1 MKRIFNKKRIIV
13 FFLCI
18 SLLYVIAMTFLYFNQ
33 EKFFF
38 HPKTLATN
46 YQYHFDAEFEE
57 INIAVDEN
65 NTLNSLLFKSKNSK
79 GVILY
84 LHGNAGAL
92 HDWGMR
98 APLYTN
104 NNYDILFVDYRGFGK
119 NKNQLE
125 SEKMLHNDIQHAYNF
140 LKTIYQENEIIVLGF
155 SIGSGLAAKVAANNN
170 PKALI
175 LEAPYYSF
183 ESLVHEI
190 APIVPCFLIEYKIPT
205 YKFIEKV
212 HCPVTIFHG
221 KNDQLITPEGNS
233 ILLQQLDPENITLH
247 LIDNCNHNGIYRS
260 DVYFNML
267 PAVLE

>member
-1 MKRIFNKKRIIV
+1 
-13 FFLCI
+13 
-18 SLLYVIAMTFLYFNQ
+18 MTFLYFNQ

-46 YQYHFDAEFEE
+46 YQYNFEAEFEE
-57 INIAVDEN
+57 INIPVDKN
-65 NTLNSLLFKSKNSK
+65 NTINSLLFKSKNSR

-125 SEKMLHNDIQHAYNF
+125 SEEMLHSDIQYAYDF
-140 LKTIYQENEIIVLGF
+140 LKTKYQENKIIVLGF

-205 YKFIEKV
+205 HKFIEKV
-212 HCPVTIFHG
+212 GCPITIFHG
-221 KNDQLITPEGNS
+221 KDDQLITPEGNS
-233 ILLQQLDPENITLH
+233 IQLQQLNPDNIALH
-247 LIDNCNHNGIYRS
+247 LIDNCSHNGIYRS
-260 DVYFNML
+260 DAYFNML
-267 PAVLE
+267 PTVLK

>member
-1 MKRIFNKKRIIV
+1 MFNKKRIIA
-13 FFLCI
+13 FLACI
-18 SLLYVIAMTFLYFNQ
+18 TLLYVIAMTFLYFNQ
-33 EKFFF
+33 EKFYF

-57 INIAVDEN
+57 INIPVDKN
-65 NTLNSLLFKSKNSK
+65 NTINSLLFKSKNSK

-98 APLYTN
+98 APLYTD

-125 SEKMLHNDIQHAYNF
+125 SEEMLHSDIQHAYDL
-140 LKTIYQENEIIVLGF
+140 LKTKYLENEIVVLGF
-155 SIGSGLAAKVAANNN
+155 SIGSGLAAKVAANNT

-205 YKFIEKV
+205 HKFIEKV
-212 HCPVTIFHG
+212 RCPITIFHG
-221 KNDQLITPEGNS
+221 KDDQLITPEENS
-233 ILLQQLDPENITLH
+233 IPLQLLDTDNITLH
-247 LIDNCNHNGIYRS
+247 LINNCNHNGIYRS
-260 DVYFNML
+260 DYYLKTL
-267 PAVLE
+267 PILLK

>member
-1 MKRIFNKKRIIV
+1 MKRIFNKKRIIG
-13 FFLCI
+13 FFLII
-18 SLLYVIAMTFLYFNQ
+18 SSLYVISMAFLYFNQ
-33 EKFFF
+33 EKFYF

-46 YQYHFDAEFEE
+46 YQYHFDTEFEE
-57 INIAVDEN
+57 INIPVDKK
-65 NTLNSLLFKSKNSK
+65 NTINSLLFKSENSK

-98 APLYTN
+98 APLYTS

-125 SEKMLHNDIQHAYNF
+125 SEEMLHSDIQHAYDF
-140 LKTIYQENEIIVLGF
+140 LKTKYKENNIIVLGF
-155 SIGSGLAAKVAANNN
+155 SIGSGLAANVAANNN

-205 YKFIEKV
+205 HKFIEKV

-233 ILLQQLDPENITLH
+233 IQLQQLDPDNISLH
-247 LIDNCNHNGIYRS
+247 LIDNCSHNGIYRS
-260 DVYFNML
+260 DTYFRIL
-267 PAVLE
+267 QELLK

>member
-1 MKRIFNKKRIIV
+1 MKRIFTKKRIIG
-13 FFLCI
+13 FILSI
-18 SLLYVIAMTFLYFNQ
+18 SLLYVIAMIFLYFNQ
-33 EKFFF
+33 EKFYF

-46 YQYHFDAEFEE
+46 YQYNFDTEFEE
-57 INIAVDEN
+57 INIPVDKK
-65 NTLNSLLFKSKNSK
+65 NTINSLLFKSKNSK

-125 SEKMLHNDIQHAYNF
+125 NEEMLHNDMQLAYDF
-140 LKTIYQENEIIVLGF
+140 LKTKYKENEIIVLGF
-155 SIGSGLAAKVAANNN
+155 SIGSGLAAKIAAYNN

-183 ESLVHEI
+183 ESLVHKT
-190 APIVPCFLIEYKIPT
+190 APIVPCLLIEYKIPT
-205 YKFIEKV
+205 HKFIEKV
-212 HCPVTIFHG
+212 RCPITIFHG
-221 KNDQLITPEGNS
+221 KDDQLITPKENS
-233 ILLQQLDPENITLH
+233 IQLQQLDPDNITLY

-260 DVYFNML
+260 DTYLNTL
-267 PAVLE
+267 PTVLE

>member
-1 MKRIFNKKRIIV
+1 MIKKLKIFLVII
-13 FFLCI
+13 L
-18 SLLYVIAMTFLYFNQ
+18 LLYVGAMTLLYFNQ
-33 EKFFF
+33 EKFYF
-38 HPKTLATN
+38 HPKTLAEN

-57 INIAVDEN
+57 INIPVDKN
-65 NTLNSLLFKSKNSK
+65 NTINSLLFKSKNSK

-98 APLYTN
+98 APLYTD

-125 SEKMLHNDIQHAYNF
+125 NEDMLHNDMQHAYDF
-140 LKTIYQENEIIVLGF
+140 LKTRYKENNIIVLGF
-155 SIGSGLAAKVAANNN
+155 SIGSGLAANVAANNN

-183 ESLVHEI
+183 ESLVNKI
-190 APIVPCFLIEYKIPT
+190 APLVPSLLIEYKIPT
-205 YKFIEKV
+205 HKFIENV
-212 HCPVTIFHG
+212 RCPITIFHG
-221 KNDQLITPEGNS
+221 KDDQLITPEGNS
-233 ILLQQLDPENITLH
+233 IQLKELFPDNIDLH

-260 DVYFNML
+260 EYYHQIL
-267 PAVLE
+267 PVFLN